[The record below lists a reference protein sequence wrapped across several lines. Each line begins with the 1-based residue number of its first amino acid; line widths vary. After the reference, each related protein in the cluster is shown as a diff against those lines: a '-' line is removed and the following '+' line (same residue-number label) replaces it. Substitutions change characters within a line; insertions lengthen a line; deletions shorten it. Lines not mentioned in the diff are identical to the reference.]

1 VGRPDRKKPF
11 GKPRNRWVENTRRDL
26 KPIGWKDRDGIN
38 LAADRDKLSNCE
50 HGNEL

>member
-1 VGRPDRKKPF
+1 VGRPDRRNPF

-38 LAADRDKLSNCE
+38 LA
-50 HGNEL
+50 